1 MTKKELFLNALVGKK
16 GARVP
21 VFCANQTST
30 YEQME
35 AFQAFW
41 PEAHYQG
48 DLMATL
54 AEGAHSILGFDAV
67 RVPFCQTIEAEALG
81 CAIKDGGKK
90 GVPSVAVHPFKV
102 AEVEN
107 FKFPDNFA
115 QLGRIP
121 EVVKAIKILKEKVG
135 NDVAVIGGVI
145 GPFSIATSLL
155 GVMDI
160 LMGAVMDEEKIKP
173 WLDIAERASYEY
185 AQALVDAGA
194 DVIVIE
200 DMMASMDLASPQ
212 IYKSLAGPWEK
223 KLIDKLNVPTIL
235 HICGKVNPLID
246 DMIATGVSAFSVDI
260 GVDMKDIKEKIEK
273 SGKTVT
279 VVGGV
284 DAVNTLFYGED
295 VEAVKAQTKEAI
307 EKGYDLVAPS
317 CSIPPTTLKYKL
329 LAMVEATHE
338 AAIKN

>member
-1 MTKKELFLNALVGKK
+1 MTKKELFLNALLGKEVDH
-16 GARVP
+16 VP

-35 AFQAFW
+35 ALQAFW
-41 PEAHYQG
+41 PEAHYNG

-90 GVPSVAVHPFKV
+90 GVPSVAVHPFKIKD
-102 AEVEN
+102 E
-107 FKFPDNFA
+107 FTFPDNFA
-115 QLGRIP
+115 QLGRVQ
-121 EVVKAIKILKEKVG
+121 EVANAIKILKQKVG
-135 NDVAVIGGVI
+135 NEVAIIGGVI

-155 GVMDI
+155 GVMEI
-160 LMGAVMDEEKIKP
+160 LMGAVMDEEKVKP
-173 WLDIAERASYEY
+173 WLDIAERAASEY
-185 AQALVDAGA
+185 AKALIDAGA

-223 KLIDKLNVPTIL
+223 KLIDKINVPTIL
-235 HICGKVNPLID
+235 HICGKVNPLVD
-246 DMIATGVSAFSVDI
+246 DMIATGASAFSVDI
-260 GVDMKDIKEKIEK
+260 GVDMNDIKEKIKK

-295 VEAVKAQTKEAI
+295 VEPVKAQVREAI
-307 EKGYDLVAPS
+307 QKGYDIIAPS

-329 LAMVEATHE
+329 LAMAEATRE
-338 AAIKN
+338 A